1 LERMHQ
7 SRSKIVKRLPKA
19 RFMNPSEYEI
29 VFRVFGNTLPS
40 RKRII
45 ITNVIGFGNRAFTLP
60 ISMFGFPFGF
70 LGLIFLPFWTVF
82 GIFLLIIGLIITFF
96 NLGYLINVG
105 DLYENLENKGV
116 GTLVHE
122 TAHVWQGENDVLSF
136 GFVVNSC
143 LNQLLRGLK
152 AYRYEIGEAWQKL
165 NVEQQASLIEDW
177 FLEGESVKDRR
188 WVYIKDYVRKGI
200 T

>member
-1 LERMHQ
+1 MR
-7 SRSKIVKRLPKA
+7 RLPKA
-19 RFMNPSEYEI
+19 RFMSSSEYEI
-29 VFRVFGNTLPS
+29 VFRVFGNTLPC

-45 ITNVIGFGNRAFTLP
+45 ITNVAGFGNRAFVLP
-60 ISMFGFPFGF
+60 ISIFGFPFGF
-70 LGLIFLPFWTVF
+70 LGLVFLPFWTAF
-82 GIFLLIIGLIITFF
+82 GISLLIVGSIITSF

-122 TAHVWQGENDVLSF
+122 TAHVWQGENNVLSF

-143 LNQLLRGLK
+143 LSQLLRGSE
-152 AYRYEIGEAWQKL
+152 AYRYEIGETWQNL

-177 FLEGESVKDRR
+177 FLGGESAKDQR